1 MKELTVGFALCG
13 SFCTFEKAIAA
24 MVGLASSGI
33 KILPIMSFTAART
46 DTRFGT
52 ALDFRERIQKIAGTD
67 EIIDTIEA
75 AEPIGPNRMCDIL
88 VVAPC
93 TGNTLAK
100 LCCGIVDTPVTMAV
114 KSHLRNKRPVVLAIA
129 TNDALSAAAKNI
141 GELLNR
147 KYYYF
152 VPMSQD
158 SPADK
163 PTSIVA
169 DFKKIAPS
177 IEAALRQTQ
186 LQPVLEAPNAE

>member
-52 ALDFRERIQKIAGTD
+52 ARDFRERIQKIAGTD

-114 KSHLRNKRPVVLAIA
+114 KS
-129 TNDALSAAAKNI
+129 
-141 GELLNR
+141 
-147 KYYYF
+147 
-152 VPMSQD
+152 
-158 SPADK
+158 
-163 PTSIVA
+163 
-169 DFKKIAPS
+169 
-177 IEAALRQTQ
+177 
-186 LQPVLEAPNAE
+186 